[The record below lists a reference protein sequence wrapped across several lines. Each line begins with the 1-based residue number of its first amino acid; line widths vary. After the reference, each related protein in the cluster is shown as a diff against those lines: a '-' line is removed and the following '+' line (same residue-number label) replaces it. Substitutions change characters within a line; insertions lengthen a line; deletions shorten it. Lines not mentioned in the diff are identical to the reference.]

1 MGAKVIID
9 TTILVDF
16 LRGKEYAK
24 NSMEELIGKGS
35 SLHTTDIN
43 AFELYHGA
51 YKSRRQ
57 DKNLASVKGVLNSL
71 TLLSTTEDSMEIAGK
86 TAADLDKK
94 GEKIEIRDLLIG
106 SIALVEGCSVLTNN
120 RKHFE
125 RIQGLDVM
133 SPS

>member
-1 MGAKVIID
+1 MEAKVIID
-9 TTILVDF
+9 TTVLVDF
-16 LRGKEYAK
+16 LRDKKYAK
-24 NSMEELIGKGS
+24 NAIQELIHEEN

-57 DKNLASVKGVLNSL
+57 DKNLASVKGILNSL

-86 TAADLDKK
+86 TAAELDRK

-125 RIQGLDVM
+125 RIRGLDVI
-133 SPS
+133 SPE